1 MTVDLTFLESQED
14 LQVSRGG
21 LSSTGFRRSDVST
34 IIRARDCTSSI
45 CETIFLEDYRYET
58 GLLTSDVTQWYRL
71 IAFLRATGQVYF
83 WLRGIGLI
91 LSCYFIQDFD
101 QNVPIWVRLRKARRF
116 FIKVPTQCVVYGSS
130 FPILCYVLAHL
141 LDAPFTYNVLEG
153 HFFSQAGV
161 LDIKPESFVAYAVVQ
176 MRSVWIYALLW
187 HVVIIILSS
196 SRQIQDKSGNG
207 VTGVPE
213 FLLSGFSSVTL
224 MAQYR
229 STSFRS
235 SKILRIMELPVN
247 IGRAWETAKYQYSFA
262 YRGRGSILLS
272 GVLIDLKFLI
282 CLLFLL
288 AVLWTV
294 HIIFSLYRGFYDGRK
309 RSHWFVLP
317 PTPAPYS
324 AGQLWPIVSICVQWP
339 SNYYCIRDTRHRGP
353 AILHVLKQK
362 HARDR
367 YPFRS
372 GLLEVFR
379 WPTSTNARVFAAATN
394 AHSKYI
400 PDEELRIKSQR
411 SGKIFD
417 TYRLIQH
424 RFQCLHQRSAAVEAN
439 VAFMNAILMSDPLVF
454 LNLIMETDFSLGYYQ
469 SIWHPSH
476 IVLLPVA
483 IVGHHNEFTSGL
495 KLLKRVNTYELSWAE
510 LVQCG

>member
-1 MTVDLTFLESQED
+1 MTRLREIQIRFPNMTVDLTFLESQED

-34 IIRARDCTSSI
+34 IIRARDCSSSI
-45 CETIFLEDYRYET
+45 CETVFVEDYRYET
-58 GLLTSDVTQWYRL
+58 GLLASDVTQWYRL
-71 IAFLRATGQVYF
+71 IAILRATGQVYF

-91 LSCYFIQDFD
+91 LSCYFIHHSQ
-101 QNVPIWVRLRKARRF
+101 QNVSIWVRLRKARHLF
-116 FIKVPTQCVVYGSS
+116 LKVPTQCVVYGSS
-130 FPILCYVLAHL
+130 FPVLCYVLAHL

-161 LDIKPESFVAYAVVQ
+161 LDINPS
-176 MRSVWIYALLW
+176 
-187 HVVIIILSS
+187 
-196 SRQIQDKSGNG
+196 
-207 VTGVPE
+207 
-213 FLLSGFSSVTL
+213 
-224 MAQYR
+224 QYR

-235 SKILRIMELPVN
+235 SKILRIMELPIN
-247 IGRAWETAKYQYSFA
+247 IGRAWETAKYQYSFGH
-262 YRGRGSILLS
+262 RGRGSVLLG

-288 AVLWTV
+288 VALWAVHV
-294 HIIFSLYRGFYDGRK
+294 IYSIYRELYSGRK
-309 RSHWFVLP
+309 HSHWLVLP

-324 AGQLWPIVSICVQWP
+324 AGKLWPIVSVCVQWP

-353 AILHVLKQK
+353 AILQVVQQNQFRH
-362 HARDR
+362 R

-372 GLLEVFR
+372 RLLKVLG
-379 WPTSTNARVFAAATN
+379 WTASADARVFAAATN

-400 PDEELRIKSQR
+400 PDEELRIKSR
-411 SGKIFD
+411 LSGKIFD
-417 TYRLIQH
+417 MYQFIQH
-424 RFQCLHQRSAAVEAN
+424 RFKCLHRRSATVEAD
-439 VAFMNAILMSDPLVF
+439 VAFMNAVLMSDPLVY
-454 LNLIMETDFSLGYYQ
+454 LGLKMGSDFTLLGYYQ

-483 IVGHHNEFTSGL
+483 VVGDHNEYTSDL
-495 KLLKRVNTYELSWAE
+495 KLVHCVYAYELPWTE